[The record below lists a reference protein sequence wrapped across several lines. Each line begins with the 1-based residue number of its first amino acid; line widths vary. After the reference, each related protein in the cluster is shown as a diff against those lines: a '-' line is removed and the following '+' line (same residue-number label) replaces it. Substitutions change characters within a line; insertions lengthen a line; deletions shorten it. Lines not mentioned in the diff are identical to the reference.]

1 MATICE
7 PTLSVLK
14 EKQKII
20 LDRIYRHHLRLWG
33 GSEGKVFFI
42 SDLYHGVWLEH
53 TYDAVAWANYM
64 PSDHEIS
71 KNQVKLFL
79 SKQKPDGQLPCYI
92 WADKIG
98 YSQTQECVSFTRL
111 ALEACGQNADDPDF
125 LVQCYEACKKWD
137 EWLCAARMPHKKGL
151 IEMFCGFDTGHDNSG
166 RLRDMKYPN
175 LYSKDGA
182 AMPDD
187 DPVLPVLAPDMNA
200 VFYGDRMALADMADK
215 LGKADEAAI
224 WRKKAEEV
232 RQAIFE
238 YCYNEEDN
246 FFYDVD
252 KFGKQRKIKSVG
264 ITNVLCEHVTD
275 FELGNRII
283 ERYLLNPNEF
293 WSPYP
298 FPGVSMSEPL
308 WIRNLPG
315 NSWGYYSQATP
326 PLLTTRWMESYGR
339 GAEMEEIMRRW
350 VAAWTASETT
360 QFGQE
365 LDPVTGEPS
374 ESSPWYSSCMV
385 YYLISL
391 RRLYNI

>member
-238 YCYNEEDN
+238 YCASPSLTAILVELHHKLQQY
-246 FFYDVD
+246 
-252 KFGKQRKIKSVG
+252 RKISISRPGRTADAVSEHKG
-264 ITNVLCEHVTD
+264 IFEAIANRDAKAAEKLMVAHIQNAYTNIQT
-275 FELGNRII
+275 
-283 ERYLLNPNEF
+283 
-293 WSPYP
+293 
-298 FPGVSMSEPL
+298 
-308 WIRNLPG
+308 
-315 NSWGYYSQATP
+315 YY
-326 PLLTTRWMESYGR
+326 EK
-339 GAEMEEIMRRW
+339 
-350 VAAWTASETT
+350 
-360 QFGQE
+360 
-365 LDPVTGEPS
+365 
-374 ESSPWYSSCMV
+374 ESSSWE
-385 YYLISL
+385 
-391 RRLYNI
+391 